1 MVKEQK
7 IRLGVFLFVTMLLL
21 MVILVVLIV
30 PKLKEQGEIYC
41 TNFKDTSVSGL
52 YVGAAVKFQGVDVGK
67 VSQINVNPADLNSIV
82 VQMKIRRDFP
92 VKKDMGATLTYTGLT
107 GQRFILLSG
116 GSMESENI
124 PPGGEIVALVGL
136 TERAEDIFS
145 NIDTT
150 LKSINKLLNP
160 ESQQRITKFLENMEK
175 SSEILS
181 TVLETRRGNLEN
193 AIVNIEGASRDFGEV
208 TESLYKV
215 LQSLTV
221 VTERIENDT
230 EETFTNISR
239 RFSEEEMGQ
248 AIKNLESFIA
258 AVTESIQQVQIII
271 IQQQSELNQTF
282 ENLRS
287 VIANLDNLSR
297 DLVEDPTI
305 LIRRRKGKGK

>member
-7 IRLGVFLFVTMLLL
+7 IRLGVFLFVTVLLL

-41 TNFKDTSVSGL
+41 THFRDTSVSGL
-52 YVGAAVKFQGVDVGK
+52 YVGAAVKFQGVDIGK
-67 VSQINVNPADLNSIV
+67 VSQINVDPADLNSIV

-116 GSMESENI
+116 GSMESEDI

-136 TERAEDIFS
+136 SERAEDIFS

-150 LKSINKLLNP
+150 LKSINQLLNP
-160 ESQQRITKFLENMEK
+160 ESQQRITQFLENMEK

-181 TVLETRRGNLEN
+181 SVLETRRDNLEN

-208 TESLYKV
+208 TESLYNV
-215 LQSLTV
+215 LQGLTV
-221 VTERIENDT
+221 VTDRIEKDT

-258 AVTESIQQVQIII
+258 AVTESIQQIQGII
-271 IQQQSELNQTF
+271 IQQQSELNETF
-282 ENLRS
+282 DDLRA